1 MTPEQEHDIMFYS
14 DNAQQ
19 ARILSKY
26 KKISLGFGISTLIL
40 SATTGFMVYLNYM
53 NNCFD
58 YDLSF
63 SV

>member
-40 SATTGFMVYLNYM
+40 SATTGFMIYLNYIHKIT
-53 NNCFD
+53 
-58 YDLSF
+58 
-63 SV
+63 